1 MVLIWNQ
8 IFKHSPFAHFYTGPL
23 VTEGTLS
30 ADGYFLSASPRF
42 HEQKFWM
49 LKAEALKKKSVH
61 LKLKCTK
68 VETSW
73 VYS

>member
-30 ADGYFLSASPRF
+30 ADGYFPSASPRF

-49 LKAEALKKKSVH
+49 LKAEGWSFKEEECTLKA
-61 LKLKCTK
+61 
-68 VETSW
+68 
-73 VYS
+73 